1 MEMFAIAKGNTVKI
15 ERLRRN
21 LKRKWLNY
29 YRENRSWLVKLGI
42 WVSYDGYRRPS
53 SSFILATVS
62 VLEPQ
67 LAELFPLIV
76 ELSHDPDQVVEALG
90 LDFDPDE
97 LLNTHQTNGQIDGQ
111 AVKML
116 PSGAVPEVA
125 YADVQNRVQSQKNV
139 QDWEASAVAMSTSP
153 RDDDSCQGVRRQGKS
168 EPGGY
173 PRSQDFCD

>member
-1 MEMFAIAKGNTVKI
+1 MKI

-76 ELSHDPDQVVEALG
+76 ELSHDPDRVVEALG

-97 LLNTHQTNGQIDGQ
+97 LLAAHQMNGQMNGQ
-111 AVKML
+111 EVKML

-125 YADVQNRVQSQKNV
+125 YADVQKRVQGQSNI
-139 QDWEASAVAMSTSP
+139 QDWPVSAVAMASNP
-153 RDDDSCQGVRRQGKS
+153 YDDDACEGVHRPGRS
-168 EPGGY
+168 EAGDNS
-173 PRSQDFCD
+173 RSHDFSD

>member
-97 LLNTHQTNGQIDGQ
+97 LLAAHQMNGQE
-111 AVKML
+111 VKML

-139 QDWEASAVAMSTSP
+139 QDWEASAVAMSASP
-153 RDDDSCQGVRRQGKS
+153 RADDSCQGVHRQGKS

-173 PRSQDFCD
+173 PRSHDFCD